1 MMEQIMLSQEEL
13 DQLLGGEQSG
23 GGDESLDQNDLDDMF
38 SSPGEEESTEEEDEN
53 MSQDDLDALMGG
65 GGDAGDEED
74 SDDDANMSQD
84 DLDALMGGGGDA
96 DEGGEGE
103 EDIDWGAAFAEAAA
117 GGDSAAAE
125 AITTGQ
131 SSMAEEDD
139 EEYEEEEEEDS
150 QPFIPEDLD
159 IPHIHFILELP
170 LELTVEIGRT
180 VMNIKTLL
188 QQNQGSVIELN
199 KDADEPV
206 EIYVGKKLMAT
217 GEVVVVDDNFGVRIE
232 DVASQA
238 DRIRSLGS
246 PE

>member
-1 MMEQIMLSQEEL
+1 MLSQEEL

-23 GGDESLDQNDLDDMF
+23 GGDESLDQSELDNMF
-38 SSPGEEESTEEEDEN
+38 SSPGEEETTE
-53 MSQDDLDALMGG
+53 
-65 GGDAGDEED
+65 
-74 SDDDANMSQD
+74 DDDANMSQD
-84 DLDALMGGGGDA
+84 DLDALMGGGGGGDA
-96 DEGGEGE
+96 DEDDSEDDAAMSQEDLDAMLGGGGGGDEDGDGGDD
-103 EDIDWGAAFAEAAA
+103 DIDWGAAFAEAAA

-131 SSMAEEDD
+131 SSIPEDED
-139 EEYEEEEEEDS
+139 EEYEEEDDEIEET

-180 VMNIKTLL
+180 VMNVKTLL

-246 PE
+246 HE

>member
-1 MMEQIMLSQEEL
+1 MLSQEEL

-23 GGDESLDQNDLDDMF
+23 GEDESLDQNDLDDMF
-38 SSPGEEESTEEEDEN
+38 SSSGDEEGSDDDDGN

-65 GGDAGDEED
+65 GGGDS
-74 SDDDANMSQD
+74 SDDDDAAMSQD
-84 DLDALMGGGGDA
+84 DLDAMLGGGGGGDDA
-96 DEGGEGE
+96 GDAEGDDDE
-103 EDIDWGAAFAEAAA
+103 IDWGAAFAEAAE

-131 SSMAEEDD
+131 SGMADETDEEYEEDE
-139 EEYEEEEEEDS
+139 EEYEEEEA

-159 IPHIHFILELP
+159 IPHIHFILDLP
-170 LELTVEIGRT
+170 LELNVEIGRT
-180 VMNIKTLL
+180 IMNVKTLL

-206 EIYVGKKLMAT
+206 EIFVGKKLMAT

-246 PE
+246 QE

>member
-1 MMEQIMLSQEEL
+1 MLSQEEL

-23 GGDESLDQNDLDDMF
+23 GEDESLDQNDLDDMF
-38 SSPGEEESTEEEDEN
+38 SSSGDEEGSDDDDGN

-65 GGDAGDEED
+65 GGGDS
-74 SDDDANMSQD
+74 SDDDDAAMSQD
-84 DLDALMGGGGDA
+84 DLDAMLGGGGGGDDA
-96 DEGGEGE
+96 GDAEGDDDDE
-103 EDIDWGAAFAEAAA
+103 IDWGAAFAEAAE

-131 SSMAEEDD
+131 SGMADETDEEYEEDE
-139 EEYEEEEEEDS
+139 EEYEEEEA

-159 IPHIHFILELP
+159 IPHIHFILDLP
-170 LELTVEIGRT
+170 LELNVEIGRT
-180 VMNIKTLL
+180 IMNVKTLL

-206 EIYVGKKLMAT
+206 EIFVGKKLMAT

-238 DRIRSLGS
+238 DRIRFLGS
-246 PE
+246 QE

>member
-1 MMEQIMLSQEEL
+1 MLSQEEL

-23 GGDESLDQNDLDDMF
+23 GGDESLDQSDLDDMF
-38 SSPGEEESTEEEDEN
+38 SSPGEEESNEEDDDAS
-53 MSQDDLDALMGG
+53 MSQDELDALMGG
-65 GGDAGDEED
+65 GGGGD
-74 SDDDANMSQD
+74 SADDDGAMSQD
-84 DLDALMGGGGDA
+84 DLDAMLGGGGGDGGDA
-96 DEGGEGE
+96 EG
-103 EDIDWGAAFAEAAA
+103 DDDVDWGAAFAEAAA
-117 GGDSAAAE
+117 GGDSAAAD

-131 SSMAEEDD
+131 SSMAEEDED
-139 EEYEEEEEEDS
+139 AEEEDEDEDVEET

-159 IPHIHFILELP
+159 IPHIHFILDLP

-238 DRIRSLGS
+238 ERIRSLGAQ
-246 PE
+246 E

>member
-1 MMEQIMLSQEEL
+1 MLSQEEL

-38 SSPGEEESTEEEDEN
+38 SSPAEEESSDDDGN

-65 GGDAGDEED
+65 GGGDAGD
-74 SDDDANMSQD
+74 DDDDGAMSQD
-84 DLDALMGGGGDA
+84 DLDAMLGGGGGESGGGDA
-96 DEGGEGE
+96 DDDDE
-103 EDIDWGAAFAEAAA
+103 IDWGSAFAEAAA

-131 SSMAEEDD
+131 SGMADETDEEEDD
-139 EEYEEEEEEDS
+139 EEYEEDEEA

-159 IPHIHFILELP
+159 IPHIHFILDLP

-180 VMNIKTLL
+180 IMNVKTLL

-206 EIYVGKKLMAT
+206 EIFVGKKLMAT

-238 DRIRSLGS
+238 DRIRSLATQ
-246 PE
+246 E